1 MVAEKGPWSGSPRL
15 EIVHTEKQSP
25 SSNQCII
32 SGQWEG
38 NQSLV
43 LSEARGSWAEITPVS
58 KQKRVFTCW
67 TFTNSVFAEVTCA
80 CTLQAEP
87 GGPRDRLLLTDTH
100 RLSLCPA
107 LPCFQHFTAG
117 RSWALQRDTDTS
129 KELAV
134 ILLFFNISFHLPRAQ
149 VALSVM
155 AL

>member
-1 MVAEKGPWSGSPRL
+1 MVAEKGPWSGSPQL

-43 LSEARGSWAEITPVS
+43 LSEARGRWAEITPVS
-58 KQKRVFTCW
+58 KQKSFYMLDLHKQRFRRGRSCLHSPGW
-67 TFTNSVFAEVTCA
+67 TW
-80 CTLQAEP
+80 
-87 GGPRDRLLLTDTH
+87 GPRDRLLLTDTH

-134 ILLFFNISFHLPRAQ
+134 ILLFFNISFHLLRAQ